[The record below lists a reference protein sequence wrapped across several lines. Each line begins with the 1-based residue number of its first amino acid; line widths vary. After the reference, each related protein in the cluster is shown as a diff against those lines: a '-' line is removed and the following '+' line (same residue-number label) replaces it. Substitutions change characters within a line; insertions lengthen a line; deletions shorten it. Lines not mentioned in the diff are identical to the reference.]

1 MVLALQGLARSGCQP
16 AKEYWGMTP
25 KRILVTGGAGFI
37 GSHLVDALVSQG
49 HAVRVLD
56 SLDPQVH
63 GVAAGPVSIAGH
75 VDSGAVEFIHG
86 DVRDASIVS
95 SAIDGIDL
103 VSHQAAAVGVGQ
115 SMYRIADYVRANCE
129 GTGVLLQA
137 IIERAR
143 PVERLVVASSMSI
156 YGEGQYRCEEH
167 GTLHPQLRTEAQ
179 LSDASWEMRCPMCG
193 SVLNPEPTSETKPL
207 HPTSVYA
214 VSKRDQEELC
224 LSVGAAYGIPTVA
237 LRYFNVYGPRQSLD
251 NPYTGVAA
259 IFTCRLL
266 NARPPVVFEDGAQSR
281 DFVHVSDIV
290 AANVHALEPGRGDG
304 EAINIATGRSLG
316 LRELI
321 AALRSKLGGPEPEYA
336 GRFRKGDIRHCFGDP
351 TKARELLGFESSVQF
366 EDGIDDLAAWAEGQ
380 EAVDRI
386 DEARRE
392 LEAAGLTV

>member
-1 MVLALQGLARSGCQP
+1 MN
-16 AKEYWGMTP
+16 P

-37 GSHLVDALVSQG
+37 GSHIVDALVAHG

-56 SLDPQVH
+56 NLDPQVH
-63 GVAAGPVSIAGH
+63 GATTGPASIAGH
-75 VDSGAVEFIHG
+75 VDSGTVEFIHG
-86 DVRDASIVS
+86 DVRDASIVA
-95 SAIDGIDL
+95 SALDGIDL
-103 VSHQAAAVGVGQ
+103 VTHQAAAVGVGQ

-137 IIERAR
+137 IIERDR
-143 PVERLVVASSMSI
+143 PLERLVVASSMSI
-156 YGEGQYRCEEH
+156 YGEGQYRCDEH
-167 GTLHPQLRTEAQ
+167 GTVHPPLRPEDQLR
-179 LSDASWEMRCPMCG
+179 DGVWEMLCPSCG
-193 SVLNPEPTSETKPL
+193 TTLNPEPTSETKPL
-207 HPTSVYA
+207 APTSVYA

-224 LSVGAAYGIPTVA
+224 LSVGGAYGIPTVA

-266 NARPPVVFEDGAQSR
+266 NDRPPLVFEDGAQSR

-290 AANVHALEPGRGDG
+290 RANVLALEPGRGDG

-321 AALRSKLGGPEPEYA
+321 TALRAKLGGPEPEYV
-336 GRFRKGDIRHCFGDP
+336 GRFRKGDIRHCFGDA
-351 TKARELLGFESSVQF
+351 TKARDLLGFEASVRF

-380 EAVDRI
+380 KAVDRI
-386 DEARRE
+386 DEARKE

>member
-1 MVLALQGLARSGCQP
+1 
-16 AKEYWGMTP
+16 
-25 KRILVTGGAGFI
+25 
-37 GSHLVDALVSQG
+37 
-49 HAVRVLD
+49 
-56 SLDPQVH
+56 
-63 GVAAGPVSIAGH
+63 
-75 VDSGAVEFIHG
+75 
-86 DVRDASIVS
+86 
-95 SAIDGIDL
+95 
-103 VSHQAAAVGVGQ
+103 
-115 SMYRIADYVRANCE
+115 
-129 GTGVLLQA
+129 
-137 IIERAR
+137 
-143 PVERLVVASSMSI
+143 MS
-156 YGEGQYRCEEH
+156 
-167 GTLHPQLRTEAQ
+167 
-179 LSDASWEMRCPMCG
+179 
-193 SVLNPEPTSETKPL
+193 LNPEPTSETKPL

-224 LSVGAAYGIPTVA
+224 LSVGSAYGIPTVA

-266 NARPPVVFEDGAQSR
+266 NDRPPVVFEDGAQSR

-290 AANVHALEPGRGDG
+290 HANLRALEPGRGDG

-321 AALRSKLGGPEPEYA
+321 AALRDKLGGPEPDYV

-351 TKARELLGFESSVQF
+351 TKARDLLGFQASVRF

-392 LEAAGLTV
+392 LESAGLTV

>member
-1 MVLALQGLARSGCQP
+1 MD
-16 AKEYWGMTP
+16 P

-37 GSHLVDALVSQG
+37 GSHLVDALVEQD
-49 HAVRVLD
+49 HVVRVLD
-56 SLDPQVH
+56 NLDPQVH
-63 GVAAGPVSIAGH
+63 GDTAGPESIAGH
-75 VDSGAVEFIHG
+75 VASGAVEFIPG
-86 DVRDASIVS
+86 DVRDADTVRT
-95 SAIDGIDL
+95 AIDGVDI
-103 VSHQAAAVGVGQ
+103 VTHQAAAVGVGQ

-137 IIERAR
+137 IIERDR
-143 PVERLVVASSMSI
+143 PLERLVVASSMSI
-156 YGEGQYRCEEH
+156 YGEGQYRCDEH
-167 GTLHPQLRTEAQ
+167 GTIHPPLRLEEQLLRG
-179 LSDASWEMRCPMCG
+179 DWEMRCPACG
-193 SVLNPEPTSETKPL
+193 AGLNPEATSESKPL

-224 LSVGAAYGIPTVA
+224 LSVGGAYGIPTVA
-237 LRYFNVYGPRQSLD
+237 LRYFNVYGTRQSLN

-266 NARPPVVFEDGAQSR
+266 NDRPPVVFEDGAQSR

-290 AANVHALEPGRGDG
+290 QANLRALEGGRGDG

-316 LRELI
+316 LRELT
-321 AALRSKLGGPEPEYA
+321 AALRSKLGGPEPEYV
-336 GRFRKGDIRHCFGDP
+336 GRFRKGDIRHCYGDP
-351 TKARELLGFESSVQF
+351 SKARDLLGFEASVRF